1 MSGHERCD
9 QGLSRMPLGCGVAL
23 RMLLPVMVLAMAL
36 TWFPGQAYAGESAES
51 HWYVGAGARV
61 MKLEGFQEGYGGS
74 LLLGWKLPYRHA
86 EAARS
91 SIALEFDLTA
101 TTDPL
106 SRRSDGGRAEAD
118 LRQGGAYLA
127 LNTFVTERVFHRVR
141 LGGVVRH
148 LDNDVR
154 SRTQGRLV
162 FGFGLGLRLT
172 ERLDVLADAQTQYWS
187 FPDDLLHEGGVTARW
202 HF

>member
-1 MSGHERCD
+1 MTKQVQRD
-9 QGLSRMPLGCGVAL
+9 QGVSRTSRAPGAGFRA
-23 RMLLPVMVLAMAL
+23 LLPTAVLAVTVAWL
-36 TWFPGQAYAGESAES
+36 PAQAYAGEPAES
-51 HWYVGAGARV
+51 RWYLGAGARV
-61 MKLEGFQEGYGGS
+61 MKLDGFQEGYGGS
-74 LLLGWKLPYRHA
+74 VLLGWELPYRHA
-86 EAARS
+86 ETPRS
-91 SIALEFDLTA
+91 NIALEFDLTA

-106 SRRSDGGRAEAD
+106 SRRADGQRAEVD

-141 LGGVVRH
+141 LGGVIRH

-154 SRTQGRLV
+154 SRTQGRVV
-162 FGFGLGLRLT
+162 FGVGLGLRLT

>member
-1 MSGHERCD
+1 MTGNERHD
-9 QGLSRMPLGCGVAL
+9 QGLSPTARARRAGFRASLQVT
-23 RMLLPVMVLAMAL
+23 VLAMAL
-36 TWFPGQAYAGESAES
+36 AWLPGQVHAESAAQS
-51 HWYVGAGARV
+51 NWYLGAGARV
-61 MKLEGFQEGYGGS
+61 MKLEGLQEGYGGS
-74 LLLGWKLPYRHA
+74 LLLGWKLPYRHT
-86 EAARS
+86 ETPRS

-106 SRRSDGGRAEAD
+106 SRRADGERAEAD

-162 FGFGLGLRLT
+162 FGFGLGLRFT
-172 ERLDVLADAQTQYWS
+172 ERLDLLADAQTQYWS